1 MVAPVVV
8 VICLVGIGLYFFV
21 LRSVSEFADEQI
33 KEALTN
39 ISSEIY
45 NICDE
50 NFTELMQTGQMDNKK
65 AVTIKKA
72 ITLGAIEDYAKRSK
86 VGCRLTELKK
96 GELLQHQIEPNL
108 MKFIIKQTAFAS
120 NKMNMEIVW
129 LQAIYNRS
137 YFTNASV
144 FKLHN
149 ILQK

>member
-1 MVAPVVV
+1 MVVPVVL

-39 ISSEIY
+39 IASEIY

-72 ITLGAIEDYAKRSK
+72 ISK
-86 VGCRLTELKK
+86 PPPREVK
-96 GELLQHQIEPNL
+96 PV
-108 MKFIIKQTAFAS
+108 S
-120 NKMNMEIVW
+120 
-129 LQAIYNRS
+129 
-137 YFTNASV
+137 
-144 FKLHN
+144 
-149 ILQK
+149 